1 MRSGHWSRTGVL
13 LCFLGVMVVLG
24 GDVAWARTEV
34 LFGPEERPGD
44 RVVQLYVDAQR
55 EIFVAMFGLTYPPA
69 IRALVAAKRRG
80 IDVRVITDRERLQDQ
95 KQVVAL
101 ETLRLAGIPIRI
113 NQHESL
119 MHLKQ
124 AVIDGRINTNGSM
137 NQTASGNHYNDERL
151 DILIDPISTAKAKRK
166 FLLMWNDH
174 ERYAE
179 WTGGPLTGGGH
190 AR

>member
-1 MRSGHWSRTGVL
+1 MWSRHGSRTCFVL
-13 LCFLGVMVVLG
+13 CCLGVMVALG
-24 GDVAWARTEV
+24 GGVIWARTEV

-44 RVVQLYVDAQR
+44 RVVQLYGDAKR

-69 IRALVAAKRRG
+69 IQALVAAKRRG

-113 NQHESL
+113 NQHENL

-124 AVIDGRINTNGSM
+124 TVIDGRINAHGSM
-137 NQTASGNHYNDERL
+137 NQTTSGNQYNDERL
-151 DILIDPISTAKAKRK
+151 DVLTDRITTAKAKRK
-166 FLLMWNDH
+166 FLQMWNDH

-179 WTGGPLTGGGH
+179 WTGGPLSGGAHG
-190 AR
+190 R

>member
-1 MRSGHWSRTGVL
+1 MWSRHWIRTGFL
-13 LCFLGVMVVLG
+13 LCCLGVMLVFG
-24 GDVAWARTEV
+24 GGAIWARTEV
-34 LFGPEERPGD
+34 FFGPEERPGD
-44 RVVQLYVDAQR
+44 RVVQLYGDAKR

-69 IRALVAAKRRG
+69 IQALVAAKRRG
-80 IDVRVITDRERLQDQ
+80 IDVRVISDRERLQDH
-95 KQVVAL
+95 KQVMAL

-113 NQHESL
+113 NQHENL

-124 AVIDGRINTNGSM
+124 AVIDNRINTNGSM

-151 DILIDPISTAKAKRK
+151 DVFTDPITTAKAKRK
-166 FLLMWNDH
+166 FLQMWNDH

-190 AR
+190 GR